1 MSSPRASLLVLLGRA
16 LGRTFSNLG
25 VLLPWAVALG
35 GVGHVVMYLAALN
48 LAPRFAQEST
58 TQFIASEVIKL
69 VVSLLLGVLLVPLVD
84 AITIYV
90 WREADRGRSPSLY
103 DATNWGIKRYGR
115 MFKPH
120 MVSYLAIAVG
130 MQVVIPGVLY
140 GLQYAFVDAIAATDD
155 NAKQPL
161 ARSQKLTQ
169 GRRSRIARAWLP
181 YAVWY
186 PAYYFY
192 FGFKAEGYGSSAV
205 FVFGVVD
212 VLLLMAM
219 EMVMFALYEERIAE
233 ARVALERQQAK
244 EAAQGEATS
253 GAQETSS

>member
-1 MSSPRASLLVLLGRA
+1 MSSQRASLLALLGRA
-16 LGRTFSNLG
+16 VGRTFSNLG
-25 VLLPWAVALG
+25 VLLPWAMVLG
-35 GVGHVVMYLAALN
+35 GVGHVVMYVAALE
-48 LAPRFAQEST
+48 LAPQLAQGAT
-58 TQFIASEVIKL
+58 PQFIASELIKL
-69 VVSLLLGVLLVPLVD
+69 VVSLLFGVLLVPLVD
-84 AITIYV
+84 AVTIYV
-90 WREADRGRSPSLY
+90 WREADKGRSPTLY
-103 DATNWGIKRYGR
+103 GATNWGLLRYAR

-120 MVSYLAIAVG
+120 MYSYLAIVIG

-155 NAKQPL
+155 NAQAPL

-181 YAVWY
+181 YALWY

-192 FGFKAEGYGSSAV
+192 FGFKAEGLGWWAV
-205 FVFGVVD
+205 FIFGVVD

-233 ARVALERQQAK
+233 ARAALERQQAK
-244 EAAQGEATS
+244 EAAQGAAAT
-253 GAQETSS
+253 GAAETTS

>member
-1 MSSPRASLLVLLGRA
+1 MSSPRASLITLLGRA

-25 VLLPWAVALG
+25 VLLPWAMLLG
-35 GVGHVVMYLAALN
+35 GVGHVLMYLAALH
-48 LAPRFAQEST
+48 LAPQFAQEST
-58 TQFIASEVIKL
+58 ELFIASEIIKL

-90 WREADRGRSPSLY
+90 WREADKGRSPSLY
-103 DATNWGIKRYGR
+103 AATNWGILRYAR

-120 MVSYLAIAVG
+120 MYSYLAIAIG

-140 GLQYAFVDAIAATDD
+140 ALQYAFVDAIAATDD

-192 FGFKAEGYGSSAV
+192 FGFQAEALGAWAV
-205 FVFGVVD
+205 FLFGVVD

-219 EMVMFALYEERIAE
+219 EMVMFALYDERIAE
-233 ARVALERQQAK
+233 ARAALERQQAK
-244 EAAQGEATS
+244 EAAQGADSASAVETTS
-253 GAQETSS
+253 

>member
-1 MSSPRASLLVLLGRA
+1 MSSPRASLITLLGRA

-25 VLLPWAVALG
+25 VLLPWAMLLG
-35 GVGHVVMYLAALN
+35 GVGHVLMYLAALH
-48 LAPRFAQEST
+48 LAPRFAASST
-58 TQFIASEVIKL
+58 TLFIASEIIKL

-90 WREADRGRSPSLY
+90 WREADKGRSPSLY
-103 DATNWGIKRYGR
+103 AATNWGILRYAR

-120 MVSYLAIAVG
+120 MYSYLAIAIG

-140 GLQYAFVDAIAATDD
+140 ALQYAFVDAIAATDD
-155 NAKQPL
+155 NAQQPL

-192 FGFKAEGYGSSAV
+192 FGFQAEGLGAWAV
-205 FVFGVVD
+205 FLFGVVD

-219 EMVMFALYEERIAE
+219 EMVMFALYDERIAE
-233 ARVALERQQAK
+233 ARAALERQQAK
-244 EAAQGEATS
+244 EAASGVATA
-253 GAQETSS
+253 GVVETTS

>member
-1 MSSPRASLLVLLGRA
+1 MSSPRASLLTLLGRA

-25 VLLPWAVALG
+25 VLLPWAMLLG
-35 GVGHVVMYLAALN
+35 GVGHVLMYLAALH
-48 LAPRFAQEST
+48 LAPQLAQSST
-58 TQFIASEVIKL
+58 TLFIASEVIKL

-90 WREADRGRSPSLY
+90 WRESDKGHSPSLY
-103 DATNWGIKRYGR
+103 AATNWGILRYAR
-115 MFKPH
+115 MFRPH
-120 MVSYLAIAVG
+120 MYSYLAIAIG

-140 GLQYAFVDAIAATDD
+140 ALQYAFVDAIAATDD

-181 YAVWY
+181 YALWY

-192 FGFKAEGYGSSAV
+192 FGFQAEALGAWAV
-205 FVFGVVD
+205 FLFGVVD

-233 ARVALERQQAK
+233 ARAALERQQAK
-244 EAAQGEATS
+244 EAAAGGSTASAAETTS
-253 GAQETSS
+253 

>member
-1 MSSPRASLLVLLGRA
+1 MSSPRASLLTLLGRA

-25 VLLPWAVALG
+25 VLLPWAMLLG
-35 GVGHVVMYLAALN
+35 GVGHVLMYLAALH
-48 LAPRFAQEST
+48 LAPQLAQSST
-58 TQFIASEVIKL
+58 TLFIASEIIKL

-90 WREADRGRSPSLY
+90 WRESDKGHSPSLY
-103 DATNWGIKRYGR
+103 TATNWGILRYAR
-115 MFKPH
+115 MFRPH
-120 MVSYLAIAVG
+120 MYSYLAIAIG

-140 GLQYAFVDAIAATDD
+140 ALQYAFVDAIAATDD

-181 YAVWY
+181 YALWY

-192 FGFKAEGYGSSAV
+192 FGFQAEALGAWAV
-205 FVFGVVD
+205 FLFGVVD

-233 ARVALERQQAK
+233 ARAALERQQAK
-244 EAAQGEATS
+244 EAAAGGATA
-253 GAQETSS
+253 GAAETTS

>member
-1 MSSPRASLLVLLGRA
+1 MSSPRASLLTLLGRA

-25 VLLPWAVALG
+25 VLLPWAMLLG
-35 GVGHVVMYLAALN
+35 GVGHVLMYLAALH
-48 LAPRFAQEST
+48 LAPQLAQSST
-58 TQFIASEVIKL
+58 TLFIASEVIKL

-90 WREADRGRSPSLY
+90 WRESDKGHSPSLY
-103 DATNWGIKRYGR
+103 AATNWGILRYAR
-115 MFKPH
+115 MFRPH
-120 MVSYLAIAVG
+120 MYSYLAIAIG

-140 GLQYAFVDAIAATDD
+140 ALQYAFVDAIAATDD

-181 YAVWY
+181 YALWY

-192 FGFKAEGYGSSAV
+192 FGFQAEALGAWAV
-205 FVFGVVD
+205 FLFGVVD

-233 ARVALERQQAK
+233 ARAALERQQAK
-244 EAAQGEATS
+244 EAAAGGATA
-253 GAQETSS
+253 GAAETTS